1 MEITPGI
8 RRWIMKQVLYLL
20 LVMIALFLGSGNLGW
35 VDGWV
40 LVVIVFMVQSI
51 SGLLLYQKSPDL
63 LDERSK
69 MQTGTKTW
77 DLFLSGVMAFGTL
90 IMAMLSGLTYRWLGG
105 GFFPAGFQTFGC
117 ILGLVGSALTNWA
130 MYVNPFFS
138 GTVRIQ
144 TERGHQV
151 IAQGPYRFV
160 RHPGYLGEIL
170 FYLAMPFILRLPML
184 ILISGL
190 LILVTYLRTK
200 NEDLVLHDELPG
212 YMEFAT
218 QTKYKLIPRLW

>member
-8 RRWIMKQVLYLL
+8 RRWIIKQVLYLV
-20 LVMIALFLGSGNLGW
+20 LVMVALFLGSGNFGW

-40 LVVIVFMVQSI
+40 LIVIMFMVQSI

-63 LDERSK
+63 LEERSK
-69 MQTGTKTW
+69 MQAGTKKW
-77 DLFLSGVMAFGTL
+77 DLFLSGIMAFSTL
-90 IMAMLSGLTYRWLGG
+90 IIAIIGGLTYRWLGG

-117 ILGLVGSALTNWA
+117 ILGLIGSAITIWA

-144 TERGHQV
+144 TERDHQV
-151 IAQGPYRFV
+151 IARGPYRFV
-160 RHPGYLGEIL
+160 RHPGYLGAML
-170 FYLAMPFILRLPML
+170 FYLAEPFILRLPML

-200 NEDLVLHDELPG
+200 KEDLVLQDELPG
-212 YMEFAT
+212 YVEFAT
-218 QTKYKLIPRLW
+218 QTKYRLIPRWW